1 MTVREM
7 ADGLGLRVVCCE
19 DNPTIEKIY
28 CCDLLSVAMARAPAG
43 AAWITVIGNVN
54 AVAVASLTE
63 VACVV
68 LAEGFVFDAAAVE
81 AAQGKRVALLQST
94 RPVYE
99 TAAAI
104 GALL

>member
-1 MTVREM
+1 
-7 ADGLGLRVVCCE
+7 
-19 DNPTIEKIY
+19 
-28 CCDLLSVAMARAPAG
+28 MARAPAG
-43 AAWITVIGNVN
+43 AAWVTVIGNVN

-81 AAQGKRVALLQST
+81 AAQGKRVILLQST
-94 RPVYE
+94 LPVYE

>member
-1 MTVREM
+1 M
-7 ADGLGLRVVCCE
+7 ADTLGLRVVCCE
-19 DNPTIEKIY
+19 DNQRIEKIY

-43 AAWITVIGNVN
+43 AAWVTVIGNVN

-81 AAQGKRVALLQST
+81 AAQGKRVILLQST
-94 RPVYE
+94 LPVYE